1 MTTPADAIRT
11 RREESNAAI
20 ASRDAAAVV
29 SCMTDDV
36 TVAVAGGAVLV
47 GRDAS
52 RRAFAEQMAEPGFR
66 GYVRT
71 PEEVDVTPD
80 GRTATETGRWV
91 GTWQVRLR
99 LEHQRGTYVARWRCV
114 DGTWYLAS
122 EIFSG

>member
-1 MTTPADAIRT
+1 MTTSADAIRT
-11 RREESNAAI
+11 RRDASNAAI

-52 RRAFAEQMAEPGFR
+52 RRAFAEQMTEPGFR

-71 PEEVDVTPD
+71 PDAVDVTPD

-99 LEHQRGTYVARWRCV
+99 LDQQHGTYIATWRCV

>member
-1 MTTPADAIRT
+1 MTTSADAIRT
-11 RREESNAAI
+11 RRQESNAAI
-20 ASRDAAAVV
+20 ASSDADAVV

-36 TVAVAGGAVLV
+36 TVAVAGGTVLV

-71 PEEVDVTPD
+71 PDGVDVTPD
-80 GRTATETGRWV
+80 GSTATETGRWV

-99 LEHQRGTYVARWRCV
+99 LVHQRGTYVARWRCV

>member
-11 RREESNAAI
+11 RRDASNAAI
-20 ASRDAAAVV
+20 ASRDAGAVV

-114 DGTWYLAS
+114 DGTWFLAS